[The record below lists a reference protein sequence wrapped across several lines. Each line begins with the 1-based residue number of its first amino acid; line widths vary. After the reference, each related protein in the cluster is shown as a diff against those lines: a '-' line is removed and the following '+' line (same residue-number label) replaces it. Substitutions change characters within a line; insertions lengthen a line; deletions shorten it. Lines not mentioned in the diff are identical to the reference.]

1 LLLRRTGH
9 HLRNFRRQKLTE
21 YMSDRM
27 TGIHRRA
34 SVRYWRMRHAMGL
47 SVDQR
52 HLQDL
57 DTIVHPASF
66 VYRPGAY
73 AGEVVFFQSTDW
85 PHGQYWD
92 FHASWDGLIGGGTR
106 VFKISGGHE
115 SMFYEENV
123 DLLASEL
130 QGCLSEAIESHARAV
145 EQVA

>member
-1 LLLRRTGH
+1 VNERVA
-9 HLRNFRRQKLTE
+9 
-21 YMSDRM
+21 
-27 TGIHRRA
+27 GIHRRA
-34 SVRYWRMRHAMGL
+34 SVRYWRMRHSLGW
-47 SVDQR
+47 SVDHK

-66 VYRPGAY
+66 VYRPEAY
-73 AGEVVFFQSTDW
+73 TGEVVFFQSTDW
-85 PHGQYWD
+85 PRGRYWD
-92 FHASWDGLIGGGTR
+92 FYASWNGLIEGGVQ

-130 QGCLSEAIESHARAV
+130 DGCLSEAINGRSRGV